1 MGTRDYENFKR
12 EVNSGKSVTYIKLR
26 DFRILENDS
35 YPRREFREPRN
46 VTINNDNT
54 ISFDVE
60 NWTTFKS
67 QGVDLYAPGIESFSF
82 EIPGTK

>member
-12 EVNSGKSVTYIKLR
+12 EVKSGKRETYIKLR
-26 DFRILENDS
+26 DFRILDNDS
-35 YPRREFREPRN
+35 YSRREFREPRN

-67 QGVDLYAPGIESFSF
+67 QTVTVKVSEIDSFSF
-82 EIPGTK
+82 

>member
-1 MGTRDYENFKR
+1 MGTRDYEKFKR

-26 DFRILENDS
+26 DFRILENDFYS
-35 YPRREFREPRN
+35 RREFREPRN
-46 VTINNDNT
+46 VTINKDKT

-67 QGVDLYAPGIESFSF
+67 QTVTVKPSEIELFSF
-82 EIPGTK
+82 

>member
-12 EVNSGKSVTYIKLR
+12 EVNAGKSVTYIKLR
-26 DFRILENDS
+26 DFRILDNDS
-35 YPRREFREPRN
+35 YSRREFREPRN
-46 VTINNDNT
+46 VTINNDDT

-67 QGVDLYAPGIESFSF
+67 QTVTVKVSEIDSFSF
-82 EIPGTK
+82 

>member
-12 EVNSGKSVTYIKLR
+12 EVNAGKSVTYIKLR
-26 DFRILENDS
+26 DFRILDNDS
-35 YPRREFREPRN
+35 YSRREFREPRN

-67 QGVDLYAPGIESFSF
+67 QTVTVKVSEIDSFSF
-82 EIPGTK
+82 

>member
-1 MGTRDYENFKR
+1 MGTRNFEKFKR
-12 EVNSGKSVTYIKLR
+12 EVKSGKRVTFIKLR

-35 YPRREFREPRN
+35 YSRREFREPRN

-67 QGVDLYAPGIESFSF
+67 QTVTVKAS
-82 EIPGTK
+82 EIDTFNF

>member
-12 EVNSGKSVTYIKLR
+12 EVNAGKSVTYIKLR
-26 DFRILENDS
+26 DFRILDNDS
-35 YPRREFREPRN
+35 YYRRELREPRN

-67 QGVDLYAPGIESFSF
+67 QTVTVKVSEIDSFSF
-82 EIPGTK
+82 

>member
-12 EVNSGKSVTYIKLR
+12 EVNSGKRVTYIKLS

-35 YPRREFREPRN
+35 YSRREFREPRN

-67 QGVDLYAPGIESFSF
+67 QTVTVKVSEIDSFSF
-82 EIPGTK
+82 

>member
-35 YPRREFREPRN
+35 YSRREFREPRN

-67 QGVDLYAPGIESFSF
+67 QTVTVKASEIDSFSF
-82 EIPGTK
+82 

>member
-12 EVNSGKSVTYIKLR
+12 EVNSGKRVTYIKLS

-35 YPRREFREPRN
+35 YSRREFREPIN

-67 QGVDLYAPGIESFSF
+67 QTVTVKVSEIDSFSF
-82 EIPGTK
+82 

>member
-1 MGTRDYENFKR
+1 MGTKNFEKFKKEINTGKR
-12 EVNSGKSVTYIKLR
+12 VNIIKLR

-35 YPRREFREPRN
+35 YSRREFREPRN
-46 VTINNDNT
+46 VTINHDNT

-67 QGVDLYAPGIESFSF
+67 QTVTVKASEIDTFSF
-82 EIPGTK
+82 

>member
-12 EVNSGKSVTYIKLR
+12 EVNSGKRVNYIKLR

-35 YPRREFREPRN
+35 YSRREFREPRN

-67 QGVDLYAPGIESFSF
+67 QTVTVKVSEIDSFSF
-82 EIPGTK
+82 

>member
-12 EVNSGKSVTYIKLR
+12 EVNAGKSVTYIKLR
-26 DFRILENDS
+26 NFRILDNDS
-35 YPRREFREPRN
+35 YSRREFREPRN

-67 QGVDLYAPGIESFSF
+67 QTVTVKVSEIDSFSF
-82 EIPGTK
+82 

>member
-12 EVNSGKSVTYIKLR
+12 EVNSEKRVTYIKLR

-35 YPRREFREPRN
+35 YSRREFREPRN

-67 QGVDLYAPGIESFSF
+67 QTVTVKVSEIDSFSF
-82 EIPGTK
+82 

>member
-12 EVNSGKSVTYIKLR
+12 EVNAGKSVTYIKLR
-26 DFRILENDS
+26 DFRILDSDS
-35 YPRREFREPRN
+35 YSRREFREPRN
-46 VTINNDNT
+46 VTINNDDT

-67 QGVDLYAPGIESFSF
+67 QTVTVKVSEIDSFSF
-82 EIPGTK
+82 

>member
-12 EVNSGKSVTYIKLR
+12 EVKSVKRVTYIKLR

-35 YPRREFREPRN
+35 YSRREFREPRN

-67 QGVDLYAPGIESFSF
+67 QTVTVKVSEIDSFSF
-82 EIPGTK
+82 

>member
-1 MGTRDYENFKR
+1 MGTQNFEKFKR
-12 EVNSGKSVTYIKLR
+12 EVNSGKRVTFIKLR

-35 YPRREFREPRN
+35 YSRREFREPRN

-67 QGVDLYAPGIESFSF
+67 QTLTVNVSEIDSFSF
-82 EIPGTK
+82 

>member
-1 MGTRDYENFKR
+1 MGTRDYEHFKR
-12 EVNSGKSVTYIKLR
+12 EVNSGKRVTYIKLR

-35 YPRREFREPRN
+35 YSRREFREPRN

-60 NWTTFKS
+60 NWTTFRS
-67 QGVDLYAPGIESFSF
+67 QTVTVKASEIDTFSF
-82 EIPGTK
+82 

>member
-12 EVNSGKSVTYIKLR
+12 EVNAGKSVTYIKLR

-35 YPRREFREPRN
+35 YSRREFREPRN

-67 QGVDLYAPGIESFSF
+67 QTVTVKVSEIDSFSF
-82 EIPGTK
+82 

>member
-1 MGTRDYENFKR
+1 MGTKNFEKFKR
-12 EVNSGKSVTYIKLR
+12 EVNSVKRVTFIKLR

-35 YPRREFREPRN
+35 YSRREFREPRN

-67 QGVDLYAPGIESFSF
+67 QTVTVKASEIDTFSF
-82 EIPGTK
+82 

>member
-12 EVNSGKSVTYIKLR
+12 EVNAGKSVTYIKLR

-35 YPRREFREPRN
+35 YSRREFREPRN
-46 VTINNDNT
+46 VTINNDDT

-67 QGVDLYAPGIESFSF
+67 QTVTVKVSEIDSFSF
-82 EIPGTK
+82 

>member
-1 MGTRDYENFKR
+1 MGTRNFEKFKR
-12 EVNSGKSVTYIKLR
+12 EVNSGKRVTFIKLR
-26 DFRILENDS
+26 DLRILENYS
-35 YPRREFREPRN
+35 YSRREFREPRN

-67 QGVDLYAPGIESFSF
+67 QTVTVKASDIDTFSF
-82 EIPGTK
+82 

>member
-1 MGTRDYENFKR
+1 MGTRNFEKFKR
-12 EVNSGKSVTYIKLR
+12 EVNSGKRVAFIKLR

-35 YPRREFREPRN
+35 YSRREFREPIN

-60 NWTTFKS
+60 NWTTFKIQTVTVKAS
-67 QGVDLYAPGIESFSF
+67 EIDTFSL
-82 EIPGTK
+82 

>member
-12 EVNSGKSVTYIKLR
+12 EVNAGKSVTYIKLR
-26 DFRILENDS
+26 DFRILDNDS
-35 YPRREFREPRN
+35 YSRREFRGPRN

-54 ISFDVE
+54 ISFDLE

-67 QGVDLYAPGIESFSF
+67 QTVTVKVSEIDSFSF
-82 EIPGTK
+82 

>member
-12 EVNSGKSVTYIKLR
+12 EVNAGKSVTYIKLR
-26 DFRILENDS
+26 DFRILDNDS
-35 YPRREFREPRN
+35 YSRREFREPRN

-60 NWTTFKS
+60 NWTMFKS
-67 QGVDLYAPGIESFSF
+67 QTVTVKVSEIDSFSF
-82 EIPGTK
+82 

>member
-12 EVNSGKSVTYIKLR
+12 EVNSGKRVIYIKLR
-26 DFRILENDS
+26 NFRILENDS
-35 YPRREFREPRN
+35 YSRREFREPRN

-67 QGVDLYAPGIESFSF
+67 QTVTVKVSEIDSFSF
-82 EIPGTK
+82 

>member
-12 EVNSGKSVTYIKLR
+12 EVNAGKSVTYIKLR
-26 DFRILENDS
+26 NFRILENDS
-35 YPRREFREPRN
+35 YSRREFREPRN

-67 QGVDLYAPGIESFSF
+67 QTVTVKVSEIDSFSF
-82 EIPGTK
+82 